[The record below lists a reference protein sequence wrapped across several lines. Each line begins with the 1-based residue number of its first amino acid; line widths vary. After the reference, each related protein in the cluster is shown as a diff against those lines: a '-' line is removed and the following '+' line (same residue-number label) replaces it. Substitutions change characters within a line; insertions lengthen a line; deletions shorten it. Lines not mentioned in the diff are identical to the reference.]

1 MNPVVLGL
9 LIFVPLVQVPLVL
22 WLGRFFAIDEDYD
35 PPSVGDPATGDGVP
49 SQPGDDATKPSRR
62 ARPVETE
69 NVLCWACGP
78 LNDPTFSYCRDCLT
92 ALG

>member
-35 PPSVGDPATGDGVP
+35 PSGVGSVSPNQRE
-49 SQPGDDATKPSRR
+49 SQPTGPEAQRPVRR
-62 ARPVETE
+62 ARPVAGEAG
-69 NVLCWACGP
+69 LCWQCGTV
-78 LNDPTFSYCRDCLT
+78 NDPSFSYCRDCLT